1 MQIAK
6 EVLESK
12 EVCEKVNEK
21 VKVENGL
28 RNNDVFK
35 IKNILENIKHGFQ
48 FAVVETADKK
58 SVEIPFFYFWNSN
71 IRIDTNLNSTFKVVG
86 FELKNNI
93 NYPIIEILRTD
104 FI

>member
-12 EVCEKVNEK
+12 EVCEK

-58 SVEIPFFYFWNSN
+58 SVEIPFFYFWYNK
-71 IRIDTNLNSTFKVVG
+71 IRIDTNLESTFKVVG
-86 FELKNNI
+86 FESKNNI
-93 NYPIIEILRTD
+93 DYPIIVVL
-104 FI
+104 